1 LKLRYQERKLSYINS
16 TIRLVDD
23 MWRDIYESLVD
34 EEYDHV
40 RELLSEIKIVIDD
53 LNKSIS
59 NEI

>member
-1 LKLRYQERKLSYINS
+1 
-16 TIRLVDD
+16 
-23 MWRDIYESLVD
+23 MWSDVYESLVD

-53 LNKSIS
+53 LTKSIS

>member
-1 LKLRYQERKLSYINS
+1 
-16 TIRLVDD
+16 
-23 MWRDIYESLVD
+23 MWRDVYESLVD

-53 LNKSIS
+53 LTKSIS